1 LIPRAKRYFRGES
14 ISQTWDKL
22 KHIEKQRS
30 GSDDTELAPSA
41 TPAVERRA
49 TQRLLVHMPVVVHG
63 HGSNG
68 EAFHEET
75 EALSV
80 NAGGALITLKTVVS
94 PGQSVSLLN
103 LVNQKE
109 QKCQVVYKGAAYL
122 ETTVVGV
129 GFPHPFHDFW
139 T

>member
-1 LIPRAKRYFRGES
+1 
-14 ISQTWDKL
+14 L
-22 KHIEKQRS
+22 KHIERQRS
-30 GSDDTELAPSA
+30 GGGDEDMAPSA
-41 TPAVERRA
+41 TPVIERRA

-63 HGSNG
+63 YGSNG

-80 NAGGALITLKTVVS
+80 NAGGALITLKTSVTQ
-94 PGQSVSLLN
+94 GQDLSLLN

-109 QKCQVVYKGAAYL
+109 QKCQVVYQGAAYL

-129 GFPHPFHDFW
+129 GFPQPFHDFW